1 MLFAKQS
8 ERVRNY
14 SASHAGIKLALMV
27 DRIPERELESK
38 TIQIAFLRIKVM
50 SVLNAGAGKVLRIIQ
65 HMQMLNFGLRTL
77 KSFLLNLVHG
87 QKDAQWIASIRL
99 VTMNLEMFGGQL
111 FLNKRPIACREITG

>member
-1 MLFAKQS
+1 MLFVKQS

-27 DRIPERELESK
+27 DRIPEKELESK
-38 TIQIAFLRIKVM
+38 TIQTAFQRIKVM

-77 KSFLLNLVHG
+77 KSFLLNLVHD
-87 QKDAQWIASIRL
+87 QKDAQLIASTRL
-99 VTMNLEMFGGQL
+99 VITSREMFGGQL
-111 FLNKRPIACREITG
+111 FLNKREIVCREITG